1 MRKPRLSIQEQVEHM
16 KSQGIQ
22 FQCMSEMEAAEYL
35 EESTY
40 YFKIKAYAKLF
51 DKYLKPEKNNQYI
64 NLDFA
69 YLVDLSIIDA
79 GIRRLI
85 MKLSL
90 DIEHYLKV
98 ALLRDFNKTSSDGYT
113 LIEKFISFN
122 RKHFDDEMKGKRE
135 GKACSNLI
143 LQYEGEFA
151 IWNFVEVI
159 AFRDFQELYNYFYS
173 LHGIELHGTQN
184 GPYKHLI
191 YPVRILRNAAA
202 HNNCLINSLRIPY
215 VSQEKFNNNPQVAAY
230 LGHYINNKTLNTNL
244 SKPFIHDFCV
254 MLYLYCLLAPKRARV
269 HMLGEVK
276 DYFETRVIKHQGYY
290 EKNPTLVSA
299 YNFLAKAVKVFYD
312 F

>member
-1 MRKPRLSIQEQVEHM
+1 MQKPRLSIKEQVEHM

-22 FQCMSEMEAAEYL
+22 FLEMNEIDAANYL

-51 DKYLKPEKNNQYI
+51 EKYTKPEKNNKYI

-85 MKLSL
+85 LKLSL

-98 ALLRDFNKTSSDGYT
+98 ALLRDFNKTNADGYA
-113 LIEKFISFN
+113 LVREFISMN
-122 RKHFDDEMKGKRE
+122 QKHFDDEMNAKRV

-143 LQYEGEFA
+143 EKYENGFA
-151 IWNFVEVI
+151 IWNFIEVI
-159 AFRDFQELYNYFYS
+159 AFRDFEGLYNYFYS
-173 LHGIELHGTQN
+173 RYGCELYGKN
-184 GPYKHLI
+184 SGPYRYFFH
-191 YPVRILRNAAA
+191 PVRILRNAAA

-215 VSQEKFNNNPQVAAY
+215 ITPDKLNHNYQISSF
-230 LGHYINNKTLNTNL
+230 LGKHVNNKTLNTNL

-254 MLYLYCLLAPKRARV
+254 MLYLYCQIAPKRARV
-269 HMLGEVK
+269 HMIGEIK
-276 DYFETRVIKHQGYY
+276 DYFQFRMIKHKQYY
-290 EKNPTLVSA
+290 DKNATLTSA
-299 YNFLAKAVKVFYD
+299 YKFITNVIGVFYD
-312 F
+312 Y

>member
-1 MRKPRLSIQEQVEHM
+1 MKKPRLSIQEQIYHM
-16 KSQGIQ
+16 RSQGIQ
-22 FQCMSEMEAAEYL
+22 FHCMNEAEASKYL

-40 YFKIKAYAKLF
+40 YFKIKAYSKLF
-51 DKYLKPEKNNQYI
+51 DKYVKPEKNNQYI

-69 YLVDLSIIDA
+69 FLVDLSIIDA

-98 ALLRDFNKTSSDGYT
+98 ALLRDFNKTTADGYS
-113 LIEKFISFN
+113 LIEKFISFDQ
-122 RKHFDDEMKGKRE
+122 KHFDEEMKGKRD

-143 LQYEGEFA
+143 QKYEGEFA

-159 AFRDFQELYNYFYS
+159 TFRDFQELYNYFYKIY
-173 LHGIELHGTQN
+173 GVEFYGRDY
-184 GPYKHLI
+184 GPYKHLFN
-191 YPVRILRNAAA
+191 PVRILRNAAA

-230 LGHYINNKTLNTNL
+230 LGNYINNKTLNTNL

-254 MLYLYCLLAPKRARV
+254 MLYLYCLIAPKRARD
-269 HMLGEVK
+269 HMIGEMK
-276 DYFETRVIKHQGYY
+276 DYFETRVIKHQCYY

-299 YNFLAKAVKVFYD
+299 YKFLAKVIDVFNA

>member
-1 MRKPRLSIQEQVEHM
+1 MKKPRLSIQEQIDHM
-16 KSQGIQ
+16 KSQGIH
-22 FQCMSEMEAAEYL
+22 FQCMNEIEASEYL

-51 DKYLKPEKNNQYI
+51 EKYSKPEKNNQYI

-69 YLVDLSIIDA
+69 YLMDLSIIDA

-98 ALLRDFNKTSSDGYT
+98 ALLRDFNKTSSDGYS
-113 LIEKFISFN
+113 LIERFISFN
-122 RKHFDDEMKGKRE
+122 KKHFDDEMKGKRE

-143 LQYEGEFA
+143 LKYEGEFA
-151 IWNFVEVI
+151 IWNFIEVI
-159 AFRDFQELYNYFYS
+159 AFRDFQELYNYFYTV
-173 LHGIELHGTQN
+173 HGLELYQKN
-184 GPYKHLI
+184 FGPYKHLI

-230 LGHYINNKTLNTNL
+230 LGNYINNKTLNTNL

-254 MLYLYCLLAPKRARV
+254 MLYLYCLIAPKRARV
-269 HMLGEVK
+269 HMIGEMK
-276 DYFETRVIKHQGYY
+276 DYFETRVIKHQSYY

-299 YNFLAKAVKVFYD
+299 YKFLVKAIDVFNA